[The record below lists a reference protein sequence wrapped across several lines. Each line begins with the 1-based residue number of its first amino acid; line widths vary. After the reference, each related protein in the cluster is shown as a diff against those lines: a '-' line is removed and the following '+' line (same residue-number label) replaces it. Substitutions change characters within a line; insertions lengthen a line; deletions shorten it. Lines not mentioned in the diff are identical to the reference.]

1 MKSSPVQEWEDEGG
15 RIAPNASSNANTNRS
30 TTMEQ
35 KYSGTE
41 RRQSQREY
49 EGEERRKSN
58 IEMPFEED
66 NPAVEAGQGEQGQ
79 EEGEKPST

>member
-15 RIAPNASSNANTNRS
+15 RIAPAASSNTNANTNRS
-30 TTMEQ
+30 MTMEE

-41 RRQSQREY
+41 RRQAQHEY
-49 EGEERRKSN
+49 EGEDRRKSN

-66 NPAVEAGQGEQGQ
+66 NPAVEAGQGQQ
-79 EEGEKPST
+79 EGDKPSA